1 MVTVAVPPDSAS
13 IQIASDVVE
22 RYRRDGYCV
31 VPRLLTHDAVDE
43 TLGEIELV
51 VRTQLETLRIDGGP
65 SLYGA
70 MELLLVADVDRYL
83 AAVRQANKL
92 LSVQEL
98 LFHRSIRRWLA
109 ALGIDMPSVPT
120 GPVVSIMSDCLRV
133 PGGYFG
139 LAPHQ
144 DWASM
149 QGSLDA
155 VIVWTPLTDVTAAQ
169 FPLDVIPQSHRRGLW
184 EGTISESNREIDPSQ
199 YADEDFVSLEVKRG
213 DVVFMSAFTVHRT
226 GLTHRGEPCRGLR
239 IACNTRV
246 ENTLEPTFVERQF
259 PCAYGRTVKRELMT
273 PDFPQPSDME
283 RVFGA
288 PRPERELA

>member
-1 MVTVAVPPDSAS
+1 MTTESMTLEL
-13 IQIASDVVE
+13 VE
-22 RYRRDGYCV
+22 QYRSDGYCS
-31 VPRLLTHDAVDE
+31 VPNLLSEAMIAAALSEVELTFRSQLAALRLDEDALLHESLHWAMERLL
-43 TLGEIELV
+43 
-51 VRTQLETLRIDGGP
+51 
-65 SLYGA
+65 S
-70 MELLLVADVDRYL
+70 ADLDRYL
-83 AAVRQANKL
+83 AAARHVNKL
-92 LSVQEL
+92 FSVQQL
-98 LFHRSIRRWLA
+98 LFDDQIRKFLA
-109 ALGIDMPSVPT
+109 ALGLSALSVPT
-120 GPVVSIMSDCLRV
+120 GPVVSIMSDRLRI

-155 VIVWTPLTDVTAAQ
+155 VIVWTPLLDVTASQ
-169 FPLDVIPQSHRRGLW
+169 FPLDVLPQSHLRGLW

-199 YADEDFVSLEVKRG
+199 YADDDFVSLEVKRG

-226 GLTHRGEPCRGLR
+226 GLTHAGEPCRGLR
-239 IACNTRV
+239 IACNTRF
-246 ENTLEPTFVERQF
+246 ENTLEPTFVERRF

-288 PRPERELA
+288 PQPERALA

>member
-1 MVTVAVPPDSAS
+1 MLTVAPPPAPAA
-13 IQIASDVVE
+13 IPDVRDALE

-31 VPRLLTHDAVDE
+31 APQLLTHDAVDA

-51 VRTQLETLRIDGGP
+51 VRTQLHALGIDGGP
-65 SLYGA
+65 SLHGA
-70 MELLLVADVDRYL
+70 MELLLVADVERYL

-109 ALGIDMPSVPT
+109 ALGLDLPSVPT

-155 VIVWTPLTDVTAAQ
+155 VIVWTPLTDVSARE
-169 FPLDVIPQSHRRGLW
+169 FPLDVIPQSHQRGLW
-184 EGTISESNREIDPSQ
+184 EGTISESNREIDPAQ
-199 YADEDFVSLEVKRG
+199 YADEDFISLEVKRG

-226 GLTHRGEPCRGLR
+226 GLTHRGQPCRGLR

-246 ENTLEPTFVERQF
+246 ENSLEPTFVERRF

-273 PDFPQPSDME
+273 PDFPQPSDLE
-283 RVFGA
+283 RVFRA
-288 PRPERELA
+288 PPSK

>member
-1 MVTVAVPPDSAS
+1 LHRAES
-13 IQIASDVVE
+13 IV
-22 RYRRDGYCV
+22 
-31 VPRLLTHDAVDE
+31 
-43 TLGEIELV
+43 EIELV

-65 SLYGA
+65 SLHGA
-70 MELLLVADVDRYL
+70 MELLLVADVERYL
-83 AAVRQANKL
+83 AAVRHSNKL

-98 LFHRSIRRWLA
+98 LFNRPIRRWLG
-109 ALGIDMPSVPT
+109 ALGLDILSVPT
-120 GPVVSIMSDCLRV
+120 GPVVSIMSDCLQV

-155 VIVWTPLTDVTAAQ
+155 VIVWTPLMDVTAGQ

-184 EGTISESNREIDPSQ
+184 EGTISESNREIDPAQ

-226 GLTHRGEPCRGLR
+226 GLTHDGEPCRGLR

-246 ENTLEPTFVERQF
+246 ENTLEPTFVGRRF

-288 PRPERELA
+288 PEPASALP

>member
-1 MVTVAVPPDSAS
+1 MARR
-13 IQIASDVVE
+13 IAMTTESMTLDLVE
-22 RYRRDGYCV
+22 QYRRDGYCSV
-31 VPRLLTHDAVDE
+31 
-43 TLGEIELV
+43 
-51 VRTQLETLRIDGGP
+51 P
-65 SLYGA
+65 SLLSEATIAAALDELELTFRSQLAAIGIDDGEPLHGA
-70 MELLLVADVDRYL
+70 MERLLSADLDRYL
-83 AAVRQANKL
+83 AAARHVNKL
-92 LSVQEL
+92 LSVQQL
-98 LFHRSIRRWLA
+98 LFDGQIRKFLA
-109 ALGIDMPSVPT
+109 ALGLSALSVPT
-120 GPVVSIMSDCLRV
+120 GPVVSIMSERLRI

-155 VIVWTPLTDVTAAQ
+155 VIVWTPLMDVTAAQ
-169 FPLDVIPQSHRRGLW
+169 FPLDVIPQSHRCGLW

-246 ENTLEPTFVERQF
+246 ENVLEPTFVERRF
-259 PCAYGRTVKRELMT
+259 PCAYGRTVRRELMT
-273 PDFPQPSDME
+273 PDFPRPSDME
-283 RVFGA
+283 RIFGTSEPA
-288 PRPERELA
+288 SALA

>member
-1 MVTVAVPPDSAS
+1 MLAVTTTPASATNVPE
-13 IQIASDVVE
+13 ILE

-31 VPRLLTHDAVDE
+31 APNLLTNDAVDE
-43 TLGEIELV
+43 VLGEIELV

-65 SLYGA
+65 SLHGA
-70 MELLLVADVDRYL
+70 MELLLVADVERYL
-83 AAVRQANKL
+83 AAVRQTNKL

-98 LFHRSIRRWLA
+98 LFNRLIRRWLA
-109 ALGIDMPSVPT
+109 ALGLDMPSVPT

-155 VIVWTPLTDVTAAQ
+155 MIVWTPLTDVTAAQ
-169 FPLDVIPQSHRRGLW
+169 FPLDAIPQSHRRGLW

-226 GLTHRGEPCRGLR
+226 GLAHRGEPCRGLR

-246 ENTLEPTFVERQF
+246 ENVLEPTFVERRF
-259 PCAYGRTVKRELMT
+259 PCAYGRTVRRELVT

-288 PRPERELA
+288 APVERAWA